1 MPLVTKDGFQHLP
14 EAAYITA
21 EQLSETDE
29 PWLAVEVA
37 GDVDVFTL
45 VPHFEKITLIA
56 VTFPSFA
63 DGRGFSVARHLR
75 RLGYD
80 GELRARGHVIA
91 DQYAHALAC
100 GFDGVEIDDALAGR
114 QPFEQWQN
122 AESKVLPPYRAKMA
136 G

>member
-14 EAAYITA
+14 EAAYITP
-21 EQLSETDE
+21 EQLNETDE
-29 PWLAVEVA
+29 PWLAVDA
-37 GDVDVFTL
+37 PNDIDPKTL

-56 VTFPSFA
+56 IQFPSFA
-63 DGRGFSVARHLR
+63 DGRGFSLARHLR

-100 GFDGVEIDDALAGR
+100 GFDGVEIDEALAAR
-114 QPFEQWQN
+114 QPIEQWHE
-122 AESKVLPPYRAKMA
+122 ATRKVLPPYRMKQAS
-136 G
+136 

>member
-14 EAAYITA
+14 EAAYISA

-29 PWLAVEVA
+29 PWLAVEIS
-37 GDVDVFTL
+37 GDADLSELTA
-45 VPHFEKITLIA
+45 HFEKITLIA
-56 VTFPSFA
+56 VSFPSFA
-63 DGRGFSVARHLR
+63 DGRGFSIARHLR

-100 GFDGVEIDDALAGR
+100 GFDGVEIDDALAAR
-114 QPFEQWQN
+114 QPFEQWQ
-122 AESKVLPPYRAKMA
+122 AAAQKTLPPYRLKIA